1 VVEAMSQR
9 DGYGPGVPCWV
20 DTWQPDLDAAVA
32 FYGRLFG
39 WEAEE
44 TRPPED
50 AGRYAVCRLHG
61 REVAGIGTVAVEG
74 APPGA
79 AWGHT
84 VQVDDAGEAARH
96 ATAAGGS
103 VVTPPLQSFDGGR
116 TAVLADPSGAVLTVW
131 QPGSH
136 RGARLVNEPGAWA
149 MSMLSTPDPATAT
162 PFYGELFG
170 WETENFAFGEADI
183 TLWRLP
189 GYEGGEPSQPVPA
202 DVVAAMIPAAVGE
215 PAQWSVNFWVA
226 DTEAAASSAAEL
238 GGAVVAE
245 PFDTP
250 VSRDAVLADPQGA
263 VFSVSQIRRA
273 QGA

>member
-1 VVEAMSQR
+1 MKVKALGSVLAKRFGVEAAQELVPWHPTLGDVDSAQALAGLPGGQEGPQGRVVEAMSQR

-32 FYGRLFG
+32 FYARLFG

-50 AGRYAVCRLHG
+50 AGRYAVCRLRG
-61 REVAGIGTVAVEG
+61 REVAGIGTLAVEG

-131 QPGSH
+131 QPAAIAGPGWSTSPG
-136 RGARLVNEPGAWA
+136 RGP
-149 MSMLSTPDPATAT
+149 
-162 PFYGELFG
+162 
-170 WETENFAFGEADI
+170 
-183 TLWRLP
+183 
-189 GYEGGEPSQPVPA
+189 
-202 DVVAAMIPAAVGE
+202 
-215 PAQWSVNFWVA
+215 
-226 DTEAAASSAAEL
+226 
-238 GGAVVAE
+238 
-245 PFDTP
+245 
-250 VSRDAVLADPQGA
+250 
-263 VFSVSQIRRA
+263 
-273 QGA
+273 